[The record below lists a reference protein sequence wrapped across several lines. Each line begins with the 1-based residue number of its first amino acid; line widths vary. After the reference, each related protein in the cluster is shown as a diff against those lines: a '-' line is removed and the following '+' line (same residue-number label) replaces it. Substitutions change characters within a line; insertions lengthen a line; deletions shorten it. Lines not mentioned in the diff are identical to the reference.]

1 MKMTLERQ
9 PQTQEQDLSE
19 LRPAGQIQALS
30 EKYDLSADEQDQF
43 IQIATEATLNG
54 VDSAVRGRK
63 FSPNL
68 ISALQEFSS
77 IGKNEKRVEST
88 LETNSSADF
97 ADELTKKDELATKEN
112 LDLRSEYDQLSLFI
126 LQSELS
132 MEDKMS
138 AIQGFARQLRDITEE
153 FGGFTFDNVKTA
165 LSNLSTDAE
174 MPIQREFAG
183 KVWDFVRSNSETMSR
198 MNEEELQQFMM
209 SSLG

>member
-1 MKMTLERQ
+1 MTLERQ

-19 LRPAGQIQALS
+19 LRPAEQIQALS
-30 EKYDLSADEQDQF
+30 EKYGLSDNEQAQF
-43 IQIATEATLNG
+43 IEMAAEATLDG

-63 FSPNL
+63 FRPNL
-68 ISALQEFSS
+68 ISALQEFRSV
-77 IGKNEKRVEST
+77 GKNEESVEST
-88 LETNSSADF
+88 LEPNSSADF
-97 ADELTKKDELATKEN
+97 ADELTEKDELATKEN

-132 MEDKMS
+132 MEDKMK
-138 AIQGFARQLRDITEE
+138 AIQGFARQLRDVTEE

-183 KVWDFVRSNSETMSR
+183 KVWDFVRSNSETMAR